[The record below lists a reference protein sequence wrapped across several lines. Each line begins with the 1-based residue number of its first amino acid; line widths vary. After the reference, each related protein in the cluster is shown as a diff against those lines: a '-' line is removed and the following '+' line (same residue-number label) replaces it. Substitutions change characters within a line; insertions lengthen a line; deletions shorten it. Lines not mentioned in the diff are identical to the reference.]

1 MRIFLFVLELIGTIA
16 FAVSGAMVGLKKKMD
31 IFGIIILGLT
41 TAVGG
46 GIIRDLILGNTP
58 PYTFTD
64 PVFALSA
71 IATSVIVFIPLFRH
85 FLMRN
90 HKLYDRV
97 VLIMDSLGLGI
108 FSVNGVIIAYA
119 SEHGDNLFLLLFVG
133 AITGVGGGVM
143 RDIMAGNTPF
153 IFVKH
158 IYACASLAGAAVCI
172 ALLKFGVD
180 TAIAIISGMTTV
192 FVIRIVAAHFK
203 LNLPRCNEEIE

>member
-1 MRIFLFVLELIGTIA
+1 MKIFILVLEIIGSVA
-16 FAVSGAMVGLKKKMD
+16 FAVSGTMVGLRKKMD

-58 PYTFTD
+58 PLTFTE
-64 PVFALSA
+64 PVYALSA
-71 IATSVIVFIPLFRH
+71 IVTSVIVFIPVFRH

-90 HKLYDRV
+90 HKLYDTV
-97 VLIMDSLGLGI
+97 MLVMDSLGLGI
-108 FSVNGVIIAYA
+108 FSVNGVIIAYS

-133 AITGVGGGVM
+133 TITGVGGGVM

-158 IYACASLAGAAVCI
+158 IYACASLAGAAVCTV
-172 ALLKFGVD
+172 LLMLNVG
-180 TAIAIISGMTTV
+180 TAAAVTVGMVTV
-192 FVIRIVAAHFK
+192 FVIRLLAAHYK
-203 LNLPRCNEEIE
+203 LNLPRCNEDIE